1 MSDGEEFVQLPAGVL
16 AEVAELSEAD
26 AMARLRAGGWWH
38 GAAGMVLA
46 QWALDVAE
54 GNVAQARHALTL
66 ATLIAA
72 EDDSVS
78 MLPGQIAYAEARLA
92 VHAGDLALAEAA
104 LRRAQV
110 SWRSVDATDATAVAY
125 ARTFLGLTQVLTMQG
140 RYDEAALAAQGA
152 IDALQPLAADA
163 PSTRMLLSRAFR
175 NRANL
180 FVYQEQHAAARD
192 SYTLAMTELEAF
204 QRLLADAGDV
214 DAGPD
219 LAEEFGHL
227 ALNLASA
234 HTFLDAPD
242 EAESLLRD
250 AIARFD
256 GVQDGV
262 NRGRARTNLGR
273 LYLRLGEYA
282 AALNA
287 FDFATNDL
295 IGDLPVDIASD
306 PTAELAA
313 LRPADE
319 LLLEHALGYLALN
332 LLPEATL
339 ALARCERLFRATGQP
354 YELAQSRYAQ
364 GVLWLQ
370 QGDFGAS
377 QAALDEALS
386 LYDQLDNHFW
396 RNRTQTARVRL
407 ALAQGDRD
415 AAATLLDA
423 LLAAPAMRTAAGAV
437 AWDLLGLVD
446 VWLLRLQLWL
456 DGGAIADAARA
467 AQRVAELL
475 GVVPDLDL
483 GARDLGARD
492 LDTSASSVVPFPH
505 LVLRLLHARGR
516 IAAAQGDDALA
527 RRHFSTAVALLDRQR
542 ASLPLEEVRTAYLDD
557 KMALY
562 SDLVISL
569 LAAPL
574 PSDDEVAAA
583 FAVVERARSRALLER
598 LLATIDDAGDDTGA
612 DEGDEASAQ
621 RAALRRQLHWLY
633 NQLLGESGNRRLDG
647 PLSREVAQHEA
658 AIQQLEWR
666 NAPLLAQAEPV
677 HLAELQAI
685 LSPDQQAVVY
695 YFAGEEVLAFVVAR
709 DGAQVVRRLT
719 TVAAVTQAQAELRF
733 QLGRAEMGAAYVA
746 RHQARLMR
754 GVQEAL
760 HRLYQL
766 LVAPLSEQLVAPRIL
781 LIPYGVL
788 HLIPFHAL
796 WDGAAYWLEGVEVA
810 YVPSASVAVYQRGRD
825 ATRPRRNFAGFAPYD
840 ERIPQAQAEIDR
852 AATNF
857 AHATRYHRDDATVA
871 NLTRAAA
878 TCDVLHLATHGLFRP
893 DNSFF
898 SAIKLADGWID
909 VREIYRLPVTAQ
921 LVVLSACESG
931 VGDVRAGDEVVGLAR
946 GFLAAGAQS
955 LVASLWNVQD
965 DSAVQLMHDFYEV
978 LQCKVQQHEVLHFD
992 EFQGE
997 GATLEQ
1003 VATPE
1008 LTRPAAAL
1016 RAAQIKALCTGEHP
1030 YFWAPFFAIG

>member
-1 MSDGEEFVQLPAGVL
+1 MSDGEEFAQLPADVL
-16 AEVAELSEAD
+16 AELFELSEVD
-26 AMARLRAGGWWH
+26 AIARLRAGGWWH
-38 GAAGMVLA
+38 GSAGMVLA
-46 QWALDVAE
+46 EWALDAAE
-54 GNVAQARHALTL
+54 VNIAQTRHALTL
-66 ATLIAA
+66 ATYIVE

-92 VHAGDLALAEAA
+92 VHAGELASAEAA
-104 LRRAQV
+104 LRRAQA
-110 SWRSVDATDATAVAY
+110 SWRSVDAADSTSVPY

-152 IDALQPLAADA
+152 IDALQPLVEDV
-163 PSTRMLLSRAFR
+163 PDLRLLLSRAFR

-192 SYTLAMTELEAF
+192 SYALAMTELETF
-204 QRLLADAGDV
+204 QRLLAEAGDA
-214 DAGPD
+214 DTGPD

-234 HTFLDAPD
+234 HTFLDAPG
-242 EAESLLRD
+242 EAESLLQD

-256 GVQDGV
+256 GAQDGV

-287 FDFATNDL
+287 FDQATSDL

-332 LLPEATL
+332 LLPEAAL
-339 ALARCERLFRATGQP
+339 ALARSERLFRATGQP

-364 GVLWLQ
+364 GVLWLP
-370 QGDFGAS
+370 QGDIGAS
-377 QAALDEALS
+377 QAALDEALL

-423 LLAAPAMRTAAGAV
+423 LLASPAMVTAEGAV

-456 DGGAIADAARA
+456 DFGAIADAARA
-467 AQRVAELL
+467 AQRIGELL
-475 GVVPDLDL
+475 GDVPELDLD
-483 GARDLGARD
+483 AD
-492 LDTSASSVVPFPH
+492 LDAREATVVPFPH
-505 LVLRLLHARGR
+505 LVLRLFHARGR

-527 RRHFSTAVALLDRQR
+527 RRHFAAAVALLDRQR
-542 ASLPLEEVRTAYLDD
+542 AALPLEEVRTAYLDD

-562 SDLVISL
+562 SDLVVSL

-598 LLATIDDAGDDTGA
+598 LLATIDDAGDDAGDDASA
-612 DEGDEASAQ
+612 DERDEASAQ
-621 RAALRRQLHWLY
+621 RIALRRQLHWLY

-666 NAPLLAQAEPV
+666 KAPLLAQAEPV

-685 LSPDQQAVVY
+685 LTPDQQAVVY

-709 DGAQVVRRLT
+709 HGAQVVRRLT
-719 TVAAVTQAQAELRF
+719 TVAAVTQAQVELRF

-766 LVAPLSEQLVAPRIL
+766 LVAPLGERLVAPRVL

-796 WDGAAYWLEGVEVA
+796 WDGAAYWLEQVEVA
-810 YVPSASVAVYQRGRD
+810 YVPSASVAVYQRGRGD
-825 ATRPRRNFAGFAPYD
+825 TRPRRDFAGFAPYD
-840 ERIPQAQAEIDR
+840 ARIPQAQAEIDR
-852 AATNF
+852 AATKF

-871 NLTRAAA
+871 NLTKAAS

-965 DSAVQLMHDFYEV
+965 NSAVQIMHDFYEV
-978 LQCKVQQHEVLHFD
+978 LQCEMPPHEGQQCD

-997 GATLEQ
+997 GAMLEQ
-1003 VATPE
+1003 VATLE

-1016 RAAQIKALCTGEHP
+1016 RAAQIKALSIGEHP